1 MSAPP
6 VSAPTNRPFGLPP
19 SPLVPSERGPAPTE
33 PVSSGPP
40 PRVGGA
46 VAALVVA
53 VLTLL
58 VPVLGVQMGLWFYL
72 LIANVPGIVLGIK
85 ALRSIPDAAEVERY
99 IRYTWACNFTYTA
112 LSVVFLI
119 PLLILSALTILMG
132 T

>member
-1 MSAPP
+1 M
-6 VSAPTNRPFGLPP
+6 
-19 SPLVPSERGPAPTE
+19 
-33 PVSSGPP
+33 
-40 PRVGGA
+40 GGA

-58 VPVLGVQMGLWFYL
+58 VPVLGLQMGLWFYL

-119 PLLILSALTILMG
+119 PLLLLSALAILMG